1 MHSLQE
7 DLPLEEDLINRVS
20 FEIATE
26 ICKQAAVHVGNIQ
39 VKRSEKGHA
48 GKYFLRAKYILN
60 CNVFKADRLCEC
72 SFTKFGSVLQEY
84 LNEAVNNTEQDLS
97 APCWL
102 TILSADEELVLQ
114 HAFFAIVVGNSM
126 PVSFSLC
133 SVVGACKKKDDQQ
146 NGAQLADF
154 AQVGN
159 RPSALSQ
166 SVVNYCVPPAECI
179 KMLPT
184 PTLGGRSQS
193 DTPKPASSLQCVNP
207 QDFVS
212 KREPN
217 PYVSLS
223 LSLPRLQTSATYV
236 PFSDKENTPR
246 LLILDKQL
254 MITPEKTVL
263 VDPSS
268 YTHQTPES
276 VRRNSVSPSR
286 EKLWNDAEKSM
297 TRYTGFR
304 LLDFME

>member
-7 DLPLEEDLINRVS
+7 DPPLEEDLINSVS
-20 FEIATE
+20 FKIATE

-39 VKRSEKGHA
+39 VKRSEKGSS
-48 GKYFLRAKYILN
+48 GNYFLRAKFILD
-60 CNVFKADRLCEC
+60 CNVFRADRISDC
-72 SFTKFGSVLQEY
+72 SFSKFGPILQER
-84 LNEAVNNTEQDLS
+84 LNDVVNNAEQDLS
-97 APCWL
+97 ASCWL
-102 TILSADEELVLQ
+102 TVLSAEEELVLQ
-114 HAFFAIVVGNSM
+114 HAFFAIVVGNCV
-126 PVSFSLC
+126 PVSFSSC
-133 SVVGACKKKDDQQ
+133 IVVDALKKNENEQ
-146 NGAQLADF
+146 NNAQFADF
-154 AQVGN
+154 AQVGY
-159 RPSALSQ
+159 RTSAPSQLAL
-166 SVVNYCVPPAECI
+166 NYCVPPAECI

-236 PFSDKENTPR
+236 PFSEKEHTPR
-246 LLILDKQL
+246 LLIQDKQL
-254 MITPEKTVL
+254 MVTPEKTIL

-268 YTHQTPES
+268 YTHQSPES

-286 EKLWNDAEKSM
+286 VKLWNDAEKSM